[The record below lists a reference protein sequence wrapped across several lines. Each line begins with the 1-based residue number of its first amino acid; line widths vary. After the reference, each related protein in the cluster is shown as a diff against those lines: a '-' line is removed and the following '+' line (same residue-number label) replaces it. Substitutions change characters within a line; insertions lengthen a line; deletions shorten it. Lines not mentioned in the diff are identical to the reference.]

1 MIETLQHSL
10 EWVTAHPTWALV
22 LFFLAALLDSI
33 FVIGM
38 FVPAGIA
45 LFAGGALVALGAIE
59 LWQAIALAT
68 LGAVAGDGFS
78 YWLGRRYGERLF
90 AGRFLRRH
98 PEVLHNGRRF
108 FARYGAYSIVL
119 ARFLGPMR
127 AIVPA
132 LAGASGM
139 RLPIFLGA
147 DIGSATVWAFT
158 FVLPGV
164 VFGASL
170 GLAAEVAGRLALLLI
185 GLLLALSLSVW
196 LTVLSVRT
204 LQKHAETWIG
214 GMLDWSRRHRRLG
227 KFGIALADPKQP
239 ETPVLLLLATVLL
252 TISGIWIWLF
262 AGAAVHT
269 YPVALDAAV
278 FQSLRDLHTPW
289 GQALAAGIL
298 RLGEWRVY
306 APVALVTL
314 ACLLAL
320 RKPRAAAHW
329 AAAVALGAV
338 LSAGVYAI
346 PTVPPPHLYFG
357 TATPSHGIERDFVL
371 ATVVYAFLPV
381 LLATGRPIGS
391 RIALFGSSTVV
402 LLLLLWA
409 RLYLGAQWY
418 SIAVFSLLVG
428 VAWAALLGLGY
439 RRHRPERLP
448 PGRLLPP
455 ILLTFVLS
463 VGLALSSA
471 DAPTPAKHEPP
482 LQTVTLS
489 QWQSTL
495 WQQLPHSRIDVAGRS
510 KQTLPLQWAAPL
522 DQIEAQLR
530 SLGWQPLPALN
541 FGNSLRWLTAESPIA
556 DLPVLPQVHAGRH
569 PALQLRLPVDDDH
582 EFLLRL
588 WPSGRQIADGP
599 PLWLGSVLPLQ
610 ARGLYRLIRYPAA
623 DPRAE
628 PTTAAMLQQ
637 WFSALDRTQIEQRR
651 DCLLLFSTAG

>member
-1 MIETLQHSL
+1 MIEALQHSL

-59 LWQAIALAT
+59 LWHAILLAT

-78 YWLGRRYGERLF
+78 YWLGHRYGERLF

-98 PEVLHNGRRF
+98 PEVLQNGRRF

-170 GLAAEVAGRLALLLI
+170 GLAAEVAGRLAVLLI
-185 GLLLALSLSVW
+185 SLLVALSVSVW
-196 LTVLSVRT
+196 FTVLSVRT
-204 LQKHAETWIG
+204 LQKHAEAWVG

-227 KFGIALADPKQP
+227 KFGVALADPKQP
-239 ETPVLLLLATVLL
+239 ETPILLLLALVLL
-252 TISGIWIWLF
+252 IISGIWIWLL

-269 YPVALDAAV
+269 YPVALDAAA

-289 GQALAAGIL
+289 GQALAARVL

-314 ACLLAL
+314 AGLLAL

-329 AAAVALGAV
+329 AAAIALGAV

-346 PTVPPPHLYFG
+346 PTVPAPYLYFG
-357 TATPSHGIERDFVL
+357 TAAPPHGIARDFVL

-381 LLATGRPIGS
+381 LLTTGRPVGS
-391 RIALFGSSTVV
+391 RIALFGSSTVI

-409 RLYLGAQWY
+409 QLYLGAQWY
-418 SIAVFSLLVG
+418 SIALFSLLVG

-455 ILLTFVLS
+455 ILLTFIFS
-463 VGLALSSA
+463 AGLALGNA
-471 DAPTPAKHEPP
+471 TAPMPAAAP
-482 LQTVTLS
+482 LQTVS
-489 QWQSTL
+489 IAQWQSTL

-510 KQTLPLQWAAPL
+510 KQPMPLQWAAPL
-522 DQIEAQLR
+522 DLIESELHAV
-530 SLGWQPLPALN
+530 GWQPLPALN
-541 FGNSLRWLTAESPIA
+541 FGNSLRWLTAESPIT

-569 PALQLRLPVDDDH
+569 PALQLRLPIDDDH
-582 EFLLRL
+582 ELLLRL
-588 WPSGRQIADGP
+588 WPSGRALADGRP
-599 PLWLGSVLPLQ
+599 IWLGSVLALQ
-610 ARGLYRLIRYPAA
+610 ARGLYRLIRYPAT
-623 DPRAE
+623 DPAT
-628 PTTAAMLQQ
+628 PPPSAAQLQQ
-637 WFSALDRTQIEQRR
+637 WFAALAQTQIERR
-651 DCLLLFSTAG
+651 SDCLLLSSPAG